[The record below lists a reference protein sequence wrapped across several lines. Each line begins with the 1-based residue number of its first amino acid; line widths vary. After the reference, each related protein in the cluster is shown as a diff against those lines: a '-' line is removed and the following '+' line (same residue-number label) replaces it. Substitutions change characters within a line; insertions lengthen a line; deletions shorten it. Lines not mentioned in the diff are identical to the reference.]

1 MAQTI
6 GINQIYKGVKIE
18 IDGTPYEVI
27 EYEHVKPGK
36 GQAFVRV
43 KMLNLFTGNVERASF
58 KSSDTLTLAD
68 CSERE
73 MEFLYAQG
81 DSLVFMDPQT
91 YEQIEIPQNVVG
103 RAQYFIKEGTSVY
116 VIFYQGKPI
125 GVNPPKHIDLVV
137 TRTEPGVKG
146 DTVSGAMKEAELE
159 TGLKIMV
166 PLFIEE
172 GDIVRVSSETGE
184 YIERVNK

>member
-1 MAQTI
+1 
-6 GINQIYKGVKIE
+6 
-18 IDGTPYEVI
+18 
-27 EYEHVKPGK
+27 
-36 GQAFVRV
+36 
-43 KMLNLFTGNVERASF
+43 
-58 KSSDTLTLAD
+58 
-68 CSERE
+68 
-73 MEFLYAQG
+73 
-81 DSLVFMDPQT
+81 
-91 YEQIEIPQNVVG
+91 VVG

-125 GVNPPKHIDLVV
+125 GVNPPKHVDLAVA
-137 TRTEPGVKG
+137 RTEPGVKG

-172 GDIVRVSSETGE
+172 GDIVRVDTETGE